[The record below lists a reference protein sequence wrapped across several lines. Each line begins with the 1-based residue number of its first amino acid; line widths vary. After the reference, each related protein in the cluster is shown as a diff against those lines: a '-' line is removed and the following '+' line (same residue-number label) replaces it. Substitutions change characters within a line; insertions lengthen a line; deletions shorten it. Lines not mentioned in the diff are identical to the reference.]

1 MYMYIHVYKNVHL
14 ALRTIYLSHINS
26 VSNVYEGFIIPYSTV
41 VVIGFEKSAY
51 VVFEGERTEVC
62 VAILDRQLTNDEVRQ
77 FSVATTQLTDYAAT
91 GM

>member
-1 MYMYIHVYKNVHL
+1 MKQDS
-14 ALRTIYLSHINS
+14 TIYFLP
-26 VSNVYEGFIIPYSTV
+26 FSTPV

-62 VAILDRQLTNDEVRQ
+62 VAVLDRQLTNDEVRQ

-91 GM
+91 GGMK